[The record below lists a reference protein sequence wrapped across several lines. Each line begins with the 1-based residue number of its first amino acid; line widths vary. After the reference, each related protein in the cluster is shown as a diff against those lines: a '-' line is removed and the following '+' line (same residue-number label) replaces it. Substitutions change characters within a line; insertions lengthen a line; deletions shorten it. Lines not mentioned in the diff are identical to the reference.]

1 MRRAATTPL
10 LLVLALGSTGV
21 AAQSPADNAA
31 TPTPYVDR
39 VIDNLPPEPQGEG
52 AALAYDTSGWP
63 RFLRLETRLGT
74 EAFDDANRT
83 RAGFAVYGLLVS
95 VLEARWFVFR
105 HKSIG

>member
-31 TPTPYVDR
+31 TPAYVDR
-39 VIDNLPPEPQGEG
+39 VIDNLPPEPQDEG

-63 RFLRLETRLGT
+63 LF
-74 EAFDDANRT
+74 A
-83 RAGFAVYGLLVS
+83 AGNAAGHRSL
-95 VLEARWFVFR
+95 
-105 HKSIG
+105 